1 MHSSSA
7 SQYRFGKYY
16 LKTFFWMIIG
26 SFLDALAIE
35 AILVPNELVDGGIV
49 GVSMMAA
56 HLTKSHLLPYYL
68 VIFNLP
74 FVLLAFKQIG
84 KHFVIQMLTALC
96 LFAIWLL
103 LFFWLPYWFHF
114 EHFTF
119 EANDLEVIVL
129 GGFVLGLG
137 SGIIIRS
144 GGSTDGTE
152 IMGIIINRKRG
163 FSVGQVILASNILIF
178 ILAGFVYKN
187 WHTAFLSLMTYVVAT
202 RVMDMVIVGFE
213 DTKSV
218 MIISA
223 NPQHLAEILM
233 EELGVGLT
241 VMYGRG
247 GYTGD
252 TREILYIVVERLQL
266 AELKEIIHR
275 EDPEAFIAIEN
286 LHEVINGK
294 QGAPRAAIADKASG
308 PS

>member
-1 MHSSSA
+1 MHSPA
-7 SQYRFGKYY
+7 AAQYRFGKYY
-16 LKTFFWMIIG
+16 LKTLFWMILG
-26 SFLDALAIE
+26 SFLAALAIE
-35 AILVPNELVDGGIV
+35 VILIPNRLIDGGVV
-49 GVSMMAA
+49 GISMMAA
-56 HLTKSHLLPYYL
+56 HLTKQRFLPYYL
-68 VIFNLP
+68 VLFNIP
-74 FVLLAFKQIG
+74 FVILAFKQIG
-84 KHFVIQMLTALC
+84 KHFVIQMLTAVC
-96 LFAIWLL
+96 LFAIWLV
-103 LFFWLPYWFHF
+103 LFFWIPDWFDFKHF
-114 EHFTF
+114 AF

-129 GGFVLGLG
+129 GGFIIGLG
-137 SGIIIRS
+137 VGMIIRS

-178 ILAGFVYKN
+178 ILAGFVYQN
-187 WHTAFLSLMTYVVAT
+187 WHSAFLSLMTYVVAT

-218 MIISA
+218 MIIST

-275 EDPEAFIAIEN
+275 EDPDAFIAVEN
-286 LHEVINGK
+286 LHEVINGR
-294 QGAPRAAIADKASG
+294 QGSARTSIADKAHG